1 MKRVRYI
8 EEGCLA
14 IDANAWGGEFA
25 VVLGGALDAK
35 PFAIEGQ
42 AAVVSIVGPLTQHP
56 VFVWDSYDAIRE
68 RVKAALESEAPTVVL
83 RIDSPGGEAAG
94 CFELARELRAMARG
108 ANKPLLAFTDAM
120 AASAAY
126 AIASA
131 ADRIVVTSTGIVG
144 SIGVIEM
151 MVDETARDR
160 AMGLNVIAVTS
171 GARKTDKN
179 PHVAITK
186 DAVAEVQSKV
196 DQMAALFFDLVGEM
210 REVGAEKVREIDA
223 AMHFGA
229 GAVRAGLAD
238 QVLTWTELLYSLDT
252 AQPGATSAQSTSA
265 AETKHMG
272 KYLDEAKV
280 ALRRAAE
287 DEDDEEMK
295 KKAAKA
301 LKALEDD
308 DEKKDKE
315 EEKEAK
321 AKAEEEDTKKKD
333 DEAKAK
339 AKAEEDE
346 KEKAKARAQ
355 AAASPAFD
363 LAARVQQLEAERAAE
378 REAIAREKLLAK
390 RPDFSGAILATLQ
403 TMPLDKL
410 EEAVEKWPK
419 IVGAVR
425 PAAAAQAMGT
435 RGAGQLG
442 DPAEA
447 ASVPP
452 TEADFIDRKM
462 GLKAVSGTIK
472 SEART
477 LELGPLTPEQVDKR
491 IKELDAQ
498 KGAA

>member
-1 MKRVRYI
+1 
-8 EEGCLA
+8 
-14 IDANAWGGEFA
+14 
-25 VVLGGALDAK
+25 
-35 PFAIEGQ
+35 
-42 AAVVSIVGPLTQHP
+42 
-56 VFVWDSYDAIRE
+56 
-68 RVKAALESEAPTVVL
+68 
-83 RIDSPGGEAAG
+83 
-94 CFELARELRAMARG
+94 
-108 ANKPLLAFTDAM
+108 
-120 AASAAY
+120 
-126 AIASA
+126 
-131 ADRIVVTSTGIVG
+131 
-144 SIGVIEM
+144 
-151 MVDETARDR
+151 
-160 AMGLNVIAVTS
+160 
-171 GARKTDKN
+171 
-179 PHVAITK
+179 
-186 DAVAEVQSKV
+186 
-196 DQMAALFFDLVGEM
+196 
-210 REVGAEKVREIDA
+210 
-223 AMHFGA
+223 
-229 GAVRAGLAD
+229 
-238 QVLTWTELLYSLDT
+238 
-252 AQPGATSAQSTSA
+252 
-265 AETKHMG
+265 MG